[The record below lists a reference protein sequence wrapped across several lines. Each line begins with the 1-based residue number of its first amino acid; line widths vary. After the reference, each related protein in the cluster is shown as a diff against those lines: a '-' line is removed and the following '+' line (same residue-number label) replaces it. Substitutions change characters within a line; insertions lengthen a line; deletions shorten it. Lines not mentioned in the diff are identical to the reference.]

1 MAGNLYIFLPPG
13 LSFIAFSQ
21 RPGIPWRFLFGLIS
35 RILFR
40 GKEKMKKYFEFDKLG
55 TNYRREFIGGMTT
68 FLAMAYILVV
78 NPLTLTLDGIQD
90 LPDAMRMDYG
100 AVFVATALAAA
111 IGSILM
117 GLLGKY
123 PIALA
128 PGMGLNAF
136 FAYTVVL
143 SHGAPWQ
150 HALAAVFISSLFFL
164 LLTITGWR
172 EKLINAIPVE
182 LKHAVGAGIGLF
194 ITFIGLK
201 NAGIIVD
208 NPATL
213 VGLGDL
219 TNGNTLLALFGLLIT
234 VIMLTRGIH
243 GAVFFGII
251 ITVIA
256 GMIFNL
262 IDTPEKVVGAVPSV
276 APTFGAVF
284 TAFGDPSFYT
294 STMLGIILTF
304 LFVDFFDNAGTLV
317 AVANQ
322 AGLMKD
328 NKLPRAGRA
337 LFADS
342 IASLVGSI
350 FGTSTTTSYIESS
363 AGVASGARSGFASL
377 VTAGFFLLALFFFPL
392 LSVVT
397 SAVTAPAL
405 IIVGVLM
412 VSSLGKIEW
421 DRFEIAVPSFL
432 TMISMPLSSSI
443 ATGIAA
449 GFIFYPITMLVKGK
463 SKEVHPIMYLF
474 FVIFVLYFVFLTE

>member
-1 MAGNLYIFLPPG
+1 
-13 LSFIAFSQ
+13 
-21 RPGIPWRFLFGLIS
+21 
-35 RILFR
+35 
-40 GKEKMKKYFEFDKLG
+40 MKKYFEFEKLG
-55 TNYRREFIGGMTT
+55 TNYRREFMGGMTT
-68 FLAMAYILVV
+68 FLAMAYILIV
-78 NPLTLTLDGIQD
+78 NPITLTLADVKD
-90 LPDAMRMDYG
+90 LPDALRMDYG

-111 IGSILM
+111 LGSIIM
-117 GLLGKY
+117 GLIGKY

-143 SHGAPWQ
+143 GSGAPWQ
-150 HALAAVFISSLFFL
+150 HALAAVFISGVFFL
-164 LLTITGWR
+164 LLTISGLR
-172 EKLINAIPVE
+172 EKIINAIPVE

-219 TNGNTLLALFGLLIT
+219 TNGSTLLAIFGLLIT
-234 VIMLTRGIH
+234 VIMMTRGIN
-243 GAVFFGII
+243 GAVFFGMIV
-251 ITVIA
+251 TVIV

-262 IDTPEKVVGAVPSV
+262 IDKPEQVVGAVPSI

-294 STMLGIILTF
+294 ATMVGIILTF

-342 IASLVGSI
+342 IASIAGSI
-350 FGTSTTTSYIESS
+350 LGTSTTTSYIESS

-377 VTAGFFLLALFFFPL
+377 VTAGFFLLALFFFPV

-397 SAVTAPAL
+397 APVTAPAL

-421 DRFEIAVPSFL
+421 SRFEIAVPSFL
-432 TMISMPLSSSI
+432 TMITMPLSYSI

-449 GFIFYPITMLVKGK
+449 GFIFYPITMMVKGRRK
-463 SKEVHPIMYLF
+463 DIHPIMYIF
-474 FVIFVLYFVFLTE
+474 FIIFVLYFVFLTE